1 MYIRIC
7 TIFLPIK
14 VSDDHLANLNEV
26 YGCDLNAEHLVAP
39 DGNTSPLHLISD
51 RLGQLMRQNGDIQVN
66 YLSIFPFIF
75 LYIFLYLYVSMS
87 IYLSKWL
94 TSERLNQLTIQVNY
108 LSIFLSFYINFSI
121 YLSIPIYLSKK
132 LTSDCLSQPIYLM

>member
-39 DGNTSPLHLISD
+39 DGNTTPLHLISD
-51 RLGQLMRQNGDIQVN
+51 RLGQLMRQNGDIHTGKLSN
-66 YLSIFPFIF
+66 YLSI
-75 LYIFLYLYVSMS
+75 Y
-87 IYLSKWL
+87 
-94 TSERLNQLTIQVNY
+94 
-108 LSIFLSFYINFSI
+108 FSI
-121 YLSIPIYLSKK
+121 YIPLSLCIYV
-132 LTSDCLSQPIYLM
+132 YLFI